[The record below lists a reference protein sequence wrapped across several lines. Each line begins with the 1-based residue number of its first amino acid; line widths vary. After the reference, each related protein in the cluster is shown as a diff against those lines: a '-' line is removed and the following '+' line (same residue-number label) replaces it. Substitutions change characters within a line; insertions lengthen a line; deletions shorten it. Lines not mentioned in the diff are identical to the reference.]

1 MRYILYYTQNEMACM
16 SFTVPL
22 INYLKKDSLQGSNPQ
37 HGIVIPVF
45 QAMHKGNKLSVQI
58 LVDFAR
64 CHRAAFVCSSSE
76 LIFKRDIVFF
86 SMKIILLIKIKS
98 INVLEFIFQV
108 QICYSRKALAC

>member
-1 MRYILYYTQNEMACM
+1 MACM

-45 QAMHKGNKLSVQI
+45 QAMHKENKLSVQI

-64 CHRAAFVCSSSE
+64 CHRTAFVCFSSDCK
-76 LIFKRDIVFF
+76 LIFKREIVFF
-86 SMKIILLIKIKS
+86 SMIIILLIKIKS
-98 INVLEFIFQV
+98 INVLEYKFQV